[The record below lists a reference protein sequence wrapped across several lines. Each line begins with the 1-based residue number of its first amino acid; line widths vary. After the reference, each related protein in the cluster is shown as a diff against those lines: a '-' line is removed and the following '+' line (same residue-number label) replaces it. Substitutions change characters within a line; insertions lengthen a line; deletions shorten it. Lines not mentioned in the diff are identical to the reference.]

1 MLRLSHT
8 WRSVVVS
15 IAVISSLLIIGG
27 FREGGLQDMSLMMI
41 GYREH
46 DVSVRLTKED
56 FRTLVNRAVRA
67 GTTVNPCQAFLD
79 DDFVVQGVDVL
90 WHRLGTNGLLRF
102 PSRPL
107 GQQDNSSGFNFQFE
121 PLNANFTIVK
131 TSRPA
136 ISCTELGID
145 SLFGSGSA
153 TLRPAAEVVLRRD
166 LDWIKS
172 LKVGE
177 LVRIG
182 LHGGDS
188 LVGAD
193 GATTGLTTRR
203 AQALHT
209 FLAASYDLPDPGI
222 MILDHGASEPKL
234 VCPEDDGP
242 AGALCKKINRR
253 IEVSRYDPDVQ

>member
-1 MLRLSHT
+1 M
-8 WRSVVVS
+8 
-15 IAVISSLLIIGG
+15 
-27 FREGGLQDMSLMMI
+27 
-41 GYREH
+41 
-46 DVSVRLTKED
+46 
-56 FRTLVNRAVRA
+56 A

-90 WHRLGTNGLLRF
+90 WHRLGTNGLIRF

-107 GQQDNSSGFNFQFE
+107 GQQDNASRFNFQFE
-121 PLNANFTIVK
+121 PLNANFTILK

-136 ISCTELGID
+136 ISCAELGID
-145 SLFGSGSA
+145 SLFGAGSA
-153 TLRPAAEVVLRRD
+153 TLRPAAELILRRD

-188 LVGAD
+188 MVGAD
-193 GATTGLTTRR
+193 GATSGLTIRR

-209 FLAASYDLPDPGI
+209 FLAASYDLPDPVI
-222 MILDHGASEPKL
+222 IIADHGTSEPKL
-234 VCPEDDGP
+234 VCPKGDGP
-242 AGALCKKINRR
+242 AEALCKKINRR
-253 IEVSRYDPDVQ
+253 IEVSRYDPNVQ